1 MRITS
6 SSEGGNSYL
15 LQLLS
20 ITRLAY
26 FAASNEKRILNS
38 CISSKI
44 FISSDRSSVVYP
56 TTTIDSA
63 ATGHFCRFV
72 STLQFNA

>member
-26 FAASNEKRILNS
+26 FAASNENRIFSS

-56 TTTIDSA
+56 IA
-63 ATGHFCRFV
+63 VREGVKKTGKKR
-72 STLQFNA
+72 SG

>member
-26 FAASNEKRILNS
+26 FAASNENRILNS
-38 CISSKI
+38 CILSKKI
-44 FISSDRSSVVYP
+44 ISSDRSSVVYP
-56 TTTIDSA
+56 IA
-63 ATGHFCRFV
+63 VREGVKKTGKKQSGSNV
-72 STLQFNA
+72 K

>member
-26 FAASNEKRILNS
+26 FAASNENRILNS

-56 TTTIDSA
+56 IVVREGVKK
-63 ATGHFCRFV
+63 TGKKR
-72 STLQFNA
+72 SG